1 MRDHGMCVGNGDG
14 QCVNTECT
22 WFSGDFRYSS
32 KIDYAIVTK
41 DLDVSAN
48 ELVIL
53 DTEVWNSDHIP
64 VMVSIP
70 FVWNQQLSGMKD
82 KSRRKAGKS
91 LAWCHAGT
99 EQLANY
105 SERLGIL
112 LDEVCVLYLQRR
124 LYAIIQ
130 IDVNMGWILQ
140 NITRLFFMQF
150 SQLLRPRYLQ

>member
-1 MRDHGMCVGNGDG
+1 MWNASSSKALKSFMRDHGMCVGNGDG

-41 DLDVSAN
+41 DLAVSAN

-70 FVWNQQLSGMKD
+70 RLSGI
-82 KSRRKAGKS
+82 SSCQG
-91 LAWCHAGT
+91 
-99 EQLANY
+99 
-105 SERLGIL
+105 
-112 LDEVCVLYLQRR
+112 
-124 LYAIIQ
+124 
-130 IDVNMGWILQ
+130 
-140 NITRLFFMQF
+140 
-150 SQLLRPRYLQ
+150 